1 MGNHPEQITARIR
14 EMRQLLEM
22 TTAEV
27 AGKLGPDPKAW
38 SWGALHQARFD
49 HALTPRLPAAEREA
63 WSSGAAPM
71 PGTSLSPLAA
81 TWRPNDYRVVAGAS
95 FRMVLDV
102 GAWDNSRVI
111 NTPGQSGQPGS
122 PHFRD
127 LFPLWAKGQYVPLS
141 YSRKAVEDVT
151 ETVLKLT
158 PAPGS

>member
-1 MGNHPEQITARIR
+1 
-14 EMRQLLEM
+14 
-22 TTAEV
+22 
-27 AGKLGPDPKAW
+27 
-38 SWGALHQARFD
+38 
-49 HALTPRLPAAEREA
+49 
-63 WSSGAAPM
+63 M

-111 NTPGQSGQPGS
+111 NTPGQSGEPGS
-122 PHFRD
+122 AHFRD